1 MRNDDEIQELW
12 HWQIKR
18 LLAECLHTPS
28 QAKEARLMFYLTSYR
43 FFSGKGCRPTR
54 TRLDAEY
61 SSHPPVGHHTDDR
74 PTAQNKPI

>member
-12 HWQIKR
+12 HWQIQR

-43 FFSGKGCRPTR
+43 FFSGKGWRPTGTVHSGKSNNQLPAVHHLEDR
-54 TRLDAEY
+54 QTTQNRL
-61 SSHPPVGHHTDDR
+61 
-74 PTAQNKPI
+74 I